1 MPSILRPILA
11 ALLLSGCA
19 AGAPPIDNPSAPPA
33 SRSDAPREAEVRA
46 LDQAEAQCAA
56 KGQHAEAKR
65 VEGDTVYDCVSPAP
79 AAPTH

>member
-1 MPSILRPILA
+1 
-11 ALLLSGCA
+11 
-19 AGAPPIDNPSAPPA
+19 
-33 SRSDAPREAEVRA
+33 VRA